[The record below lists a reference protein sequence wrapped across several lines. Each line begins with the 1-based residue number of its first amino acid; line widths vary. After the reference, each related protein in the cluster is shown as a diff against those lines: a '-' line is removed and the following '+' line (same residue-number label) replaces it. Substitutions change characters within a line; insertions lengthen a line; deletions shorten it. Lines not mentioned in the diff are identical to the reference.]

1 MEETLRIAVF
11 GDSLMK
17 GTLPDAQLRYH
28 FHTDLFE
35 APLAG
40 LHAEVTNR
48 SVFGATSRKG
58 VTLVQ
63 RDLARG
69 HRYDWALVEYGGNDC
84 NYDWPDVAA
93 HPEQDHDPVVL
104 VDEFR
109 ANMAA
114 IVQMLRE
121 AGIRPIFT
129 TLPPID
135 EVKYLA
141 CIDHNGASA
150 AGVMQWLGDVRRIYR
165 TQERYSGLVRT
176 IADELDVP
184 CVDPARAL
192 SRRGRPP
199 RAQRGRRH
207 PPVGGRVPAVLR
219 RAHRAGACD
228 RLNCIEKER
237 TPRSVSAPFLLICGR
252 PPVCARAGARPSA
265 RSSGRA
271 AAARPQLPEAVPGV
285 FMRLSAPRPSTSC
298 ICAMNSSAREP
309 MPARSSASGRRAT
322 SYTPRQRMA

>member
-58 VTLVQ
+58 ITLVQ

-93 HPEQDHDPVVL
+93 HPEQNHDPVVPA
-104 VDEFR
+104 DEFR
-109 ANMAA
+109 ANMTA

-184 CVDPARAL
+184 CVDPRERFLDGGDPRAL
-192 SRRGRPP
+192 NADDGIHLSEAGYRLFYKTLIEQI
-199 RAQRGRRH
+199 RA
-207 PPVGGRVPAVLR
+207 
-219 RAHRAGACD
+219 
-228 RLNCIEKER
+228 I
-237 TPRSVSAPFLLICGR
+237 I
-252 PPVCARAGARPSA
+252 
-265 RSSGRA
+265 
-271 AAARPQLPEAVPGV
+271 
-285 FMRLSAPRPSTSC
+285 
-298 ICAMNSSAREP
+298 
-309 MPARSSASGRRAT
+309 
-322 SYTPRQRMA
+322 

>member
-17 GTLPDAQLRYH
+17 GTLPDEQLRYH

-35 APLAG
+35 TPLAG
-40 LHAEVTNR
+40 LHAEVTNK

-84 NYDWPDVAA
+84 NYDWADVAA

-104 VDEFR
+104 ADEFR
-109 ANMAA
+109 ANMAT

-176 IADELDVP
+176 IAAELDVP
-184 CVDPARAL
+184 GPARAL
-192 SRRGRPP
+192 SRRGRHP

-207 PPVGGRVPAVLR
+207 PPVGSGLSAVLWR
-219 RAHRAGACD
+219 THRAGACD
-228 RLNCIEKER
+228 RLNCIEQER
-237 TPRSVSAPFLLICGR
+237 TPRLVSAPFFAHMRQAACVR
-252 PPVCARAGARPSA
+252 ASRRAAVCASA
-265 RSSGRA
+265 
-271 AAARPQLPEAVPGV
+271 
-285 FMRLSAPRPSTSC
+285 
-298 ICAMNSSAREP
+298 
-309 MPARSSASGRRAT
+309 
-322 SYTPRQRMA
+322 

>member
-1 MEETLRIAVF
+1 MDEKLRIAVY

-17 GTLPDAQLRYH
+17 GTLPDEQLRYH

-40 LHAEVTNR
+40 IAAEVTNK

-69 HRYDWALVEYGGNDC
+69 HRYDWALIEYGGNDC
-84 NYDWPDVAA
+84 NYDWADVAA
-93 HPEQDHDPVVL
+93 HPEQHHDPVVL
-104 VDEFR
+104 ADEFR
-109 ANMAA
+109 ANLTS

-121 AGIRPIFT
+121 AGVRPIFT

-165 TQERYSGLVRT
+165 TQERYSGLVCT
-176 IADELDVP
+176 IAAELGVP
-184 CVDPARAL
+184 CVDPRERFL
-192 SRRGRPP
+192 NGVDP
-199 RAQRGRRH
+199 RASNAEDGIHLSSSDDRKKAADTELFRCPLFVFSCQMRQAACVRAR
-207 PPVGGRVPAVLR
+207 R
-219 RAHRAGACD
+219 RAA
-228 RLNCIEKER
+228 
-237 TPRSVSAPFLLICGR
+237 
-252 PPVCARAGARPSA
+252 VCASA
-265 RSSGRA
+265 
-271 AAARPQLPEAVPGV
+271 
-285 FMRLSAPRPSTSC
+285 
-298 ICAMNSSAREP
+298 
-309 MPARSSASGRRAT
+309 
-322 SYTPRQRMA
+322 

>member
-1 MEETLRIAVF
+1 MR
-11 GDSLMK
+11 
-17 GTLPDAQLRYH
+17 
-28 FHTDLFE
+28 
-35 APLAG
+35 
-40 LHAEVTNR
+40 
-48 SVFGATSRKG
+48 
-58 VTLVQ
+58 
-63 RDLARG
+63 

-184 CVDPARAL
+184 CVDPRERFLDRGDPRAL
-192 SRRGRPP
+192 NADDGIHLSEAGYRLFYGALIEQV
-199 RAQRGRRH
+199 RAI
-207 PPVGGRVPAVLR
+207 V
-219 RAHRAGACD
+219 
-228 RLNCIEKER
+228 
-237 TPRSVSAPFLLICGR
+237 
-252 PPVCARAGARPSA
+252 
-265 RSSGRA
+265 
-271 AAARPQLPEAVPGV
+271 
-285 FMRLSAPRPSTSC
+285 
-298 ICAMNSSAREP
+298 
-309 MPARSSASGRRAT
+309 
-322 SYTPRQRMA
+322 

>member
-1 MEETLRIAVF
+1 MF

-17 GTLPDAQLRYH
+17 GTLPDAQLRHH

-184 CVDPARAL
+184 CVDPRERFLDRGDPARSTRTTA
-192 SRRGRPP
+192 STCRRQGT
-199 RAQRGRRH
+199 G
-207 PPVGGRVPAVLR
+207 
-219 RAHRAGACD
+219 CF
-228 RLNCIEKER
+228 
-237 TPRSVSAPFLLICGR
+237 T
-252 PPVCARAGARPSA
+252 A
-265 RSSGRA
+265 RSSSRCVRSSELHRTGADTAIGVRSFSAYMRQAACVRASRRA
-271 AAARPQLPEAVPGV
+271 AVCA
-285 FMRLSAPRPSTSC
+285 SA
-298 ICAMNSSAREP
+298 
-309 MPARSSASGRRAT
+309 
-322 SYTPRQRMA
+322 

>member
-1 MEETLRIAVF
+1 MEETLHIAVF

-17 GTLPDAQLRYH
+17 GTLPDEQLRYH

-35 APLAG
+35 TPLAG
-40 LHAEVTNR
+40 LRAEVTNK

-69 HRYDWALVEYGGNDC
+69 HRYDWA
-84 NYDWPDVAA
+84 DVAA

-104 VDEFR
+104 ADEFR
-109 ANMAA
+109 ANMAT

-176 IADELDVP
+176 IAAELDVP
-184 CVDPARAL
+184 CVDPRERFLDGGDTRAL
-192 SRRGRPP
+192 NADDGIHLSEAGYRLFYGALIEQV
-199 RAQRGRRH
+199 RAI
-207 PPVGGRVPAVLR
+207 V
-219 RAHRAGACD
+219 
-228 RLNCIEKER
+228 
-237 TPRSVSAPFLLICGR
+237 
-252 PPVCARAGARPSA
+252 
-265 RSSGRA
+265 
-271 AAARPQLPEAVPGV
+271 
-285 FMRLSAPRPSTSC
+285 
-298 ICAMNSSAREP
+298 
-309 MPARSSASGRRAT
+309 
-322 SYTPRQRMA
+322 

>member
-17 GTLPDAQLRYH
+17 GTLPDEQLRYH

-93 HPEQDHDPVVL
+93 HPEQAHDPVVL
-104 VDEFR
+104 ADEFR
-109 ANMAA
+109 ANMTA

-176 IADELDVP
+176 IADELGVP
-184 CVDPARAL
+184 CVDPRERFLAGGGDPRAL
-192 SRRGRPP
+192 NADDGIHLSEAGYRLFYSALIEQV
-199 RAQRGRRH
+199 RAI
-207 PPVGGRVPAVLR
+207 V
-219 RAHRAGACD
+219 
-228 RLNCIEKER
+228 
-237 TPRSVSAPFLLICGR
+237 
-252 PPVCARAGARPSA
+252 
-265 RSSGRA
+265 
-271 AAARPQLPEAVPGV
+271 
-285 FMRLSAPRPSTSC
+285 
-298 ICAMNSSAREP
+298 
-309 MPARSSASGRRAT
+309 
-322 SYTPRQRMA
+322 

>member
-1 MEETLRIAVF
+1 MDEMLRIAVF

-17 GTLPDAQLRYH
+17 GTLPDEQLRYH

-40 LHAEVTNR
+40 LHAEVTNK

-93 HPEQDHDPVVL
+93 HPEQDHNPVVL
-104 VDEFR
+104 ADEFR
-109 ANMAA
+109 ANMTA

-165 TQERYSGLVRT
+165 TQERYSGLVCT
-176 IADELDVP
+176 IAAGAGRAVRR
-184 CVDPARAL
+184 PARSF
-192 SRRGRPP
+192 SRRGRS
-199 RAQRGRRH
+199 RASNAEDGIHLSEAGYALFYTTLIEQVR
-207 PPVGGRVPAVLR
+207 AV
-219 RAHRAGACD
+219 
-228 RLNCIEKER
+228 
-237 TPRSVSAPFLLICGR
+237 V
-252 PPVCARAGARPSA
+252 V
-265 RSSGRA
+265 
-271 AAARPQLPEAVPGV
+271 
-285 FMRLSAPRPSTSC
+285 
-298 ICAMNSSAREP
+298 
-309 MPARSSASGRRAT
+309 
-322 SYTPRQRMA
+322 

>member
-58 VTLVQ
+58 VALVQ

-84 NYDWPDVAA
+84 NYNWPDVAA
-93 HPEQDHDPVVL
+93 HPEQHHDPVVL
-104 VDEFR
+104 ADEFR

-176 IADELDVP
+176 IADELNVP
-184 CVDPARAL
+184 CVNPRERFLD
-192 SRRGRPP
+192 GGDP

-207 PPVGGRVPAVLR
+207 PPVGGGVPAVLR
-219 RAHRAGACD
+219 RAHRAGARD

-237 TPRSVSAPFLLICGR
+237 TPRSVSAPFLTYMRQAACVR
-252 PPVCARAGARPSA
+252 ASRRAAVCASA
-265 RSSGRA
+265 
-271 AAARPQLPEAVPGV
+271 
-285 FMRLSAPRPSTSC
+285 
-298 ICAMNSSAREP
+298 
-309 MPARSSASGRRAT
+309 
-322 SYTPRQRMA
+322 

>member
-1 MEETLRIAVF
+1 MDEMLRIAVF

-17 GTLPDAQLRYH
+17 GTLPDEQLRYH

-40 LHAEVTNR
+40 LHAEVTNK

-104 VDEFR
+104 ADEFR
-109 ANMAA
+109 SNMTA

-150 AGVMQWLGDVRRIYR
+150 AGVMRWLGDVRRIYR
-165 TQERYSGLVRT
+165 TQERYSGLVHHRRR
-176 IADELDVP
+176 AGRAVRR
-184 CVDPARAL
+184 PARAL

-207 PPVGGRVPAVLR
+207 PPVGGRIPAVYGALIEQV
-219 RAHRAGACD
+219 RA
-228 RLNCIEKER
+228 I
-237 TPRSVSAPFLLICGR
+237 I
-252 PPVCARAGARPSA
+252 
-265 RSSGRA
+265 
-271 AAARPQLPEAVPGV
+271 
-285 FMRLSAPRPSTSC
+285 
-298 ICAMNSSAREP
+298 
-309 MPARSSASGRRAT
+309 
-322 SYTPRQRMA
+322 

>member
-1 MEETLRIAVF
+1 MKEDHEIIELYWARSESAVHETDEKYGAKLHTLSGRIRQEEEDRLVNSAEQYDV
-11 GDSLMK
+11 
-17 GTLPDAQLRYH
+17 TLPMDTDCGSYH
-28 FHTDLFE
+28 
-35 APLAG
+35 PI
-40 LHAEVTNR
+40 
-48 SVFGATSRKG
+48 
-58 VTLVQ
+58 TLVQ

-176 IADELDVP
+176 IAAGLDVP
-184 CVDPARAL
+184 CVDPRERFLDGVDPRVSNAEDGIHLSEAGYRMFYATLIEQVRA
-192 SRRGRPP
+192 
-199 RAQRGRRH
+199 
-207 PPVGGRVPAVLR
+207 
-219 RAHRAGACD
+219 
-228 RLNCIEKER
+228 I
-237 TPRSVSAPFLLICGR
+237 I
-252 PPVCARAGARPSA
+252 
-265 RSSGRA
+265 
-271 AAARPQLPEAVPGV
+271 
-285 FMRLSAPRPSTSC
+285 
-298 ICAMNSSAREP
+298 
-309 MPARSSASGRRAT
+309 
-322 SYTPRQRMA
+322 

>member
-58 VTLVQ
+58 VALVQ

-93 HPEQDHDPVVL
+93 HPEQDP
-104 VDEFR
+104 R
-109 ANMAA
+109 P
-114 IVQMLRE
+114 RG
-121 AGIRPIFT
+121 AGGRISARTWRPSCRCCARPASARSSRL
-129 TLPPID
+129 LPPID

-184 CVDPARAL
+184 CADPRERFLDRGDPRAL
-192 SRRGRPP
+192 NADDGIHLSEEGYRLFYGALIEQV
-199 RAQRGRRH
+199 RA
-207 PPVGGRVPAVLR
+207 
-219 RAHRAGACD
+219 
-228 RLNCIEKER
+228 I
-237 TPRSVSAPFLLICGR
+237 I
-252 PPVCARAGARPSA
+252 
-265 RSSGRA
+265 
-271 AAARPQLPEAVPGV
+271 
-285 FMRLSAPRPSTSC
+285 
-298 ICAMNSSAREP
+298 
-309 MPARSSASGRRAT
+309 
-322 SYTPRQRMA
+322 

>member
-1 MEETLRIAVF
+1 MDEMLRIAVF

-17 GTLPDAQLRYH
+17 GTLPDEQLRYH

-40 LHAEVTNR
+40 LHAEVTNK

-104 VDEFR
+104 ADEFR
-109 ANMAA
+109 ANMTA

-176 IADELDVP
+176 IA
-184 CVDPARAL
+184 
-192 SRRGRPP
+192 
-199 RAQRGRRH
+199 
-207 PPVGGRVPAVLR
+207 
-219 RAHRAGACD
+219 
-228 RLNCIEKER
+228 
-237 TPRSVSAPFLLICGR
+237 
-252 PPVCARAGARPSA
+252 
-265 RSSGRA
+265 
-271 AAARPQLPEAVPGV
+271 AARIAMPASWV
-285 FMRLSAPRPSTSC
+285 RLSAGRQEMSDELQALCFLAGANSMFYGENLLTTSNP
-298 ICAMNSSAREP
+298 AMERDDALFARLGLT
-309 MPARSSASGRRAT
+309 AV
-322 SYTPRQRMA
+322 